1 MKRLSEYINKNFTV
15 IYEHFEADHILTEE
29 EINQSFNRIINEGFW
44 SWLGDL
50 IKSLFTDDTSKETKE
65 YCGKA
70 LTYFREEWGDNVEK
84 LTTKLLNDKDV
95 KRFLEN
101 VEKERVR
108 LVKSNVFKEEEQ
120 SYCWAI
126 FTLKQKIKLLTDE
139 KKTSDIKLIEE
150 KIKEYSKK
158 TKDALQQVEQEIDEI
173 ELPKE
178 EEHTEGPEPP
188 AKEFGEAMTQ
198 VMSDAGYKKEL
209 QVLCKYINTTP
220 ETLRNI
226 LYEICKE
233 NNELKGIKEPDKIF
247 GLCVILIGGY
257 LAKNISSDRSMIIT
271 KFNEVTAVLM
281 DPSQNKNYENLKIEK

>member
-29 EINQSFNRIINEGFW
+29 EINQSFNRIINESFW

-108 LVKSNVFKEEEQ
+108 LVKNNVFKEEEQ

-139 KKTSDIKLIEE
+139 KKTSDIKLIDE
-150 KIKEYSKK
+150 KIKEYSKNA
-158 TKDALQQVEQEIDEI
+158 KDSVQKVEQEINNI
-173 ELPKE
+173 ELPK

-209 QVLCKYINTTP
+209 QVLCKYINTPP

-233 NNELKGIKEPDKIF
+233 NNELKGINEPDKIF

-257 LAKNISSDRSMIIT
+257 LAKNISGDRSMIIT

>member
-15 IYEHFEADHILTEE
+15 IYEHFEADHILNEE
-29 EINQSFNRIINEGFW
+29 NNRVINEGFW

-139 KKTSDIKLIEE
+139 KKTSDIKLIDE
-150 KIKEYSKK
+150 KIKEYSKNA
-158 TKDALQQVEQEIDEI
+158 KDSVQKVEQEINNI

-178 EEHTEGPEPP
+178 ENNNSQATSQELG
-188 AKEFGEAMTQ
+188 
-198 VMSDAGYKKEL
+198 DAANKAFEEYKNEID
-209 QVLCKYINTTP
+209 QLCKKANTTP
-220 ETLRNI
+220 EQLKNAIFKLCTADDALKTIADPKIVFIFAVMACGGKIAQAFNESDDVI
-226 LYEICKE
+226 AMYMGTIAYLIEHE
-233 NNELKGIKEPDKIF
+233 ELKISDKK
-247 GLCVILIGGY
+247 V
-257 LAKNISSDRSMIIT
+257 
-271 KFNEVTAVLM
+271 
-281 DPSQNKNYENLKIEK
+281 

>member
-15 IYEHFEADHILTEE
+15 IYEHFEADHILNEE
-29 EINQSFNRIINEGFW
+29 NNRVINEGFW
-44 SWLGDL
+44 SWLGSL
-50 IKSLFTDDTSKETKE
+50 IKSLFSDNTSKETKE

-70 LTYFREEWGDNVEK
+70 LTYFKEEWGDNVEK

-158 TKDALQQVEQEIDEI
+158 ANDALQQVEQEIDEI

-178 EEHTEGPEPP
+178 ENNDSQATSQELG
-188 AKEFGEAMTQ
+188 
-198 VMSDAGYKKEL
+198 DAANKAFEEYKNEID
-209 QVLCKYINTTP
+209 QLCKKANTTP
-220 ETLRNI
+220 EQLKNAIFKLCTADDALKKIADPKIVFTFAVMACGGKIAQTFNESDDVI
-226 LYEICKE
+226 AMYMGTIAYLIEHK
-233 NNELKGIKEPDKIF
+233 ELKISDKE
-247 GLCVILIGGY
+247 V
-257 LAKNISSDRSMIIT
+257 
-271 KFNEVTAVLM
+271 
-281 DPSQNKNYENLKIEK
+281 

>member
-15 IYEHFEADHILTEE
+15 IYEHFEADHILAEE
-29 EINQSFNRIINEGFW
+29 NNRVINEGFW
-44 SWLGDL
+44 SWLGGL

-101 VEKERVR
+101 VENERVR
-108 LVKSNVFKEEEQ
+108 LIKSHVFKEEEQ

-139 KKTSDIKLIEE
+139 KKTSDIKLIDE

-158 TKDALQQVEQEIDEI
+158 AKDSVQKVEQEINNI
-173 ELPKE
+173 KLPKE
-178 EEHTEGPEPP
+178 ENNDS
-188 AKEFGEAMTQ
+188 Q
-198 VMSDAGYKKEL
+198 VASQKLGDAANKAFEEYKNEID
-209 QVLCKYINTTP
+209 QLCKKANTTP
-220 ETLRNI
+220 EQLKNAIFTLCTADDVLKTIADPKIVFTFAVMACGGKIAQAFNESDDVI
-226 LYEICKE
+226 AMYMGTIAYLIEHK
-233 NNELKGIKEPDKIF
+233 ELKISDKE
-247 GLCVILIGGY
+247 V
-257 LAKNISSDRSMIIT
+257 
-271 KFNEVTAVLM
+271 
-281 DPSQNKNYENLKIEK
+281 

>member
-29 EINQSFNRIINEGFW
+29 EINQSFNRVINEGFW

-139 KKTSDIKLIEE
+139 KKTSDIKLIDE
-150 KIKEYSKK
+150 KIKEYSKNA
-158 TKDALQQVEQEIDEI
+158 KDSVQKVEQEINNI

-178 EEHTEGPEPP
+178 EEHTEGTEPP

-226 LYEICKE
+226 LYVICKE
-233 NNELKGIKEPDKIF
+233 NNELKGIKEQDKIF

>member
-29 EINQSFNRIINEGFW
+29 EINQSFNRVINEGFW

-139 KKTSDIKLIEE
+139 KKTSDIKLIDE
-150 KIKEYSKK
+150 KIKEYSKNA
-158 TKDALQQVEQEIDEI
+158 KDSVQKVEQEINNI

-178 EEHTEGPEPP
+178 KNNDSQATSQELGDAANKAFEE
-188 AKEFGEAMTQ
+188 
-198 VMSDAGYKKEL
+198 YKNEID
-209 QVLCKYINTTP
+209 QLCKKANTTP
-220 ETLRNI
+220 EQLKNVIFKLCTADDVLKKIADPKI
-226 LYEICKE
+226 LFTFAVMACGGKIAQAFNESNDVIAMYMGTIAYLIEHR
-233 NNELKGIKEPDKIF
+233 ELKISDKE
-247 GLCVILIGGY
+247 V
-257 LAKNISSDRSMIIT
+257 
-271 KFNEVTAVLM
+271 
-281 DPSQNKNYENLKIEK
+281 